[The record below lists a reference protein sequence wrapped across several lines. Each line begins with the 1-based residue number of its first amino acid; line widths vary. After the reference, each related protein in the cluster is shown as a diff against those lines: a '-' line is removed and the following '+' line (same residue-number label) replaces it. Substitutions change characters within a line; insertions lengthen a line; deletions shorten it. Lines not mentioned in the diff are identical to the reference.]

1 MDIDKN
7 RDITETVI
15 IDGEEYSKETVEVL
29 MGEKGTDGLRE
40 GWKPIAKALSHPKE
54 LPFLLEDIVDIEN
67 DKELRLG
74 LVRIQVN
81 AQLSMKENLDFY
93 KQQLFTAKSIEIIL
107 YNTLLLKA
115 TVKRKEKKG

>member
-1 MDIDKN
+1 MDIDKSK
-7 RDITETVI
+7 DITETII

-29 MGEKGTDGLRE
+29 MGEKGTEGLKDE
-40 GWKPIAKALSHPKE
+40 WKPIAKALSCPKE

-67 DKELRLG
+67 DKKLRLG

-81 AQLSMKENLDFY
+81 AQLRVKENLDFY

-115 TVKRKEKKG
+115 TVKREGKKG

>member
-1 MDIDKN
+1 MDNDRSKTMKDRLN
-7 RDITETVI
+7 
-15 IDGEEYSKETVEVL
+15 IDGEEYSRETVEVL
-29 MGEKGTDGLRE
+29 MGEKEVNELKE
-40 GWKPIAKALSHPKE
+40 EWKPVAKALSNPKE
-54 LPFLLEDIVDIEN
+54 LPFLLDDIVDIGN

-81 AQLSMKENLDFY
+81 AQLKMKEDLDFY

-115 TVKRKEKKG
+115 TVKREGKKG